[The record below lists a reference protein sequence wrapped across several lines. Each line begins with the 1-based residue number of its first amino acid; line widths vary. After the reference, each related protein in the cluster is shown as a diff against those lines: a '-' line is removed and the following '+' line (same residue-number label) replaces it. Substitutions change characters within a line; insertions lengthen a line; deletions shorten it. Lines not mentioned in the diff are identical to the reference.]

1 MIGQIS
7 PILSHIVGLKPTLL
21 YPNHFVALPS
31 FAGGCAC
38 RREKM
43 KNHAGIMQHDSAF
56 PAMICGS
63 IAENYVE

>member
-1 MIGQIS
+1 
-7 PILSHIVGLKPTLL
+7 L
-21 YPNHFVALPS
+21 VALMRS

-43 KNHAGIMQHDSAF
+43 KNDAGIMQHDSAF